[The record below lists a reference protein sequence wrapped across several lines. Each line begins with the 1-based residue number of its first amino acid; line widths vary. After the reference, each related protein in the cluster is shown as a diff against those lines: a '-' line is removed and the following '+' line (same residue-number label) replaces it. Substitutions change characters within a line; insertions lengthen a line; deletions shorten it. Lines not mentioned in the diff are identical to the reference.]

1 VKTAENVAPERR
13 SDLMKTM
20 LATCFVVVLG
30 LTGTVQAKGMG
41 PDFYKVQRTPG
52 KPKASEANDPQHTGT
67 VQEEAKPC
75 TAAMRKRK
83 AC

>member
-1 VKTAENVAPERR
+1 
-13 SDLMKTM
+13 MKTL

-30 LTGTVQAKGMG
+30 LTGTVYAKGMG

-52 KPKASEANDPQHTGT
+52 KPKTSEANDPQHTGS
-67 VQEEAKPC
+67 VQEEETKRC
-75 TAAMRKRK
+75 TAGMRKRR